1 MVRHSKV
8 LVEPMGFEPT
18 TSSMPSRRA
27 PSCATAPPLQALTW
41 PCNLPGFTETRSQL
55 RHGPTVTSSY
65 LALQPSRFHR
75 DALPAAPRP
84 HRTYRE
90 NSITRFEGTVGT
102 DLKVG
107 HYNRAKNP
115 HLVVRKVRHAAV

>member
-1 MVRHSKV
+1 MGSEKDGKCEIGGADGVRTHD
-8 LVEPMGFEPT
+8 LLDAIE
-18 TSSMPSRRA
+18 A
-27 PSCATAPPLQALTW
+27 
-41 PCNLPGFTETRSQL
+41 RSQL

-75 DALPAAPRP
+75 DALAAAPRSN
-84 HRTYRE
+84 RRYRE

-107 HYNRAKNP
+107 HYKGARLGRRP
-115 HLVVRKVRHAAV
+115 LHL